1 MKKEMQEAVNKA
13 KTKKDKLFFQYDKV
27 EKSIKK
33 LEVDRQKLLCQ
44 IYEKYGIKKED

>member
-1 MKKEMQEAVNKA
+1 MKKEMQDAVNKA
-13 KTKKDKLFFQYDKV
+13 KSNKDQLYFQYDKA

-33 LEVDRQKLLCQ
+33 LELDRQKLLSR